1 MSTSSATDSLNLS
14 NQVPKQTL
22 SPSPNSLFLNSTLEL
37 PKSEIQ
43 PAAVP
48 NLKTNS
54 DAATKVVTQLNEP
67 LNSESETK
75 LGSSRN
81 FSPTNEQP
89 AGNITS
95 SDINAVSVS
104 QSQRP
109 SDAPLQLSTSFL
121 TSASVLSWKNGG
133 LDVEL
138 TQEDEMEEEAPETSN
153 STELSLGS
161 LGGFGIGSTPN
172 PSFPKSNPFGG
183 SFNNVATSSSS
194 STIALSVPSGELFR
208 PASFTF
214 PSSQSSAPTQ
224 STNSGAFSG
233 GFGVGA
239 AVPAQAPNA
248 FGQPA
253 QIGSG
258 QQVLGSVLGS
268 FGQSRQLGSA
278 LPGSGFAS
286 PPGFGSGFAANN
298 NTGGFSNAAV
308 GGFAGRTS
316 AGGGFAAIASTGGGF
331 AGGGFAG
338 AAPTGGGFAGAAP
351 AGGGFAG
358 AAPAGGGFAAAA
370 PAGGGFAGA
379 GSGGGFGA
387 FSSQGSGGFSAF
399 SNAGGRPELFT
410 QMRK

>member
-1 MSTSSATDSLNLS
+1 
-14 NQVPKQTL
+14 
-22 SPSPNSLFLNSTLEL
+22 
-37 PKSEIQ
+37 
-43 PAAVP
+43 
-48 NLKTNS
+48 
-54 DAATKVVTQLNEP
+54 VVTQLNEP

-121 TSASVLSWKNGG
+121 TSASVSSGKNLG

-214 PSSQSSAPTQ
+214 PSSHSSAPTQ

-278 LPGSGFAS
+278 LPGSGF
-286 PPGFGSGFAANN
+286 GSGFAANN

-331 AGGGFAG
+331 ASVTSTGSGFSGFTAPVSGGF
-338 AAPTGGGFAGAAP
+338 AAP
-351 AGGGFAG
+351 AGGGF

-370 PAGGGFAGA
+370 TSSGGFAGA